1 MCERGELF
9 ISVVPPALT
18 WALFCLFVL
27 SFPQCFTIFCLL
39 ISRSTLVLSLVA
51 CFLIKERKWVN
62 PDGEE
67 RRKNREEQKKKIEKS
82 HNWDIFYEDKD
93 LFSAKMKQRSSIY
106 LSPQEVWG

>member
-62 PDGEE
+62 PDGRGEE
-67 RRKNREEQKKKIEKS
+67 KESGGTEKN
-82 HNWDIFYEDKD
+82 
-93 LFSAKMKQRSSIY
+93 
-106 LSPQEVWG
+106 